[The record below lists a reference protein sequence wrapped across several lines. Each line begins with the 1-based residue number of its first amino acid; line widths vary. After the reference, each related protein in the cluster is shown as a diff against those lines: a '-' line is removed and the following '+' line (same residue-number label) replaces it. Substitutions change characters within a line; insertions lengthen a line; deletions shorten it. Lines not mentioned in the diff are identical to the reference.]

1 MIVKGYADGSCLE
14 YNYGTFDKWCVYY
27 TDKNGKSTAPKDIDC
42 FKYLCK
48 FADKYGKNR
57 IYDDFVEIYQN
68 TDKNI
73 NKNML
78 DCIENIARKYGEEDR
93 EEIDKTFT
101 TIYMAMISE
110 ERKAKT
116 KLGKRIKRLGI
127 HVLLIEERAVEE
139 SATFMN
145 GKNWREIDEICRKRG
160 F

>member
-27 TDKNGKSTAPKDIDC
+27 IDKNGNTTAPKDIDC
-42 FKYLCK
+42 FKYLGK
-48 FADKYGKNR
+48 FADKYGKSR
-57 IYDDFVEIYQN
+57 IYDDFVEIYHN

-73 NKNML
+73 NKNVL
-78 DCIENIARKYGEEDR
+78 ECIENIARKYDKEDR

-110 ERKAKT
+110 ERKANT

-127 HVLLIEERAVEE
+127 HVLLIENQTIEE
-139 SATFMN
+139 SATFMI
-145 GKNWREIDEICRKRG
+145 GKNWHEIDEICKRRG